1 MSYRLYANDE
11 LIFASDWADP
21 EYQLISP
28 TIKMEVNKAGS
39 LEFTILPRH
48 PFYDGLPKMKTRIGV
63 YMDDQLI
70 FSGRV
75 LSDDTDTYKQR
86 KIYCEGSLAYLVD
99 SVLGPSKGTRTAE
112 EHFRLIIDS
121 HNGQVE
127 DAKKFVVGTIGIDE
141 KAESHLFGE
150 DNYRESFSAIQSD
163 LIDSFGGYLRVRSE
177 NGTQY
182 IDYLKS
188 YDAVSSQTIEFG
200 QNLIDLVNKQSGEDL
215 FTVLLPIGKDKLT
228 IESAGNSSKYTHNG
242 KYLENAEAIDDYG
255 RIVKT
260 EDFGDITDAN
270 TLMAKAEKYMADNYK
285 GIPPELSIKA
295 VDLHRYYQ
303 TVRPFEL
310 GDSITVKSV
319 VHGVERT
326 LVCTVIEINIK
337 EPSKTSYTLTDPNQ
351 ITLRKDR
358 TLTGTSASTSST
370 ASSAKRSGSGGAA
383 AASLL
388 EKFITE
394 ANGVLTIKDKII
406 NLESLAGGTLGQIT
420 AALTVGDGK
429 IIGNVQNELNTLSSN
444 VSLTEESLTSQI
456 KNTKEGLESELK
468 QMAGSLSSE
477 IKNTKDG
484 LESELKQTAD
494 SFSTEIQNT
503 KEGLETKLLQT
514 DSSIRV
520 DVADEIND
528 VRGSVELSIQD
539 INGLKK
545 SVLDI
550 DTDITNINS
559 EITNIEN
566 LYAKKAYVDSLVTS
580 SAIIKLLDGG
590 YVKTAALTTNSAD
603 IGYLEVNTMTFGG
616 STVTKG
622 QVKVVTDFTQ
632 ASTYGAHLE
641 GDTTMWLCKTSDI
654 VSTIYT
660 PSYGDT
666 ITFS

>member
-1 MSYRLYANDE
+1 MTYRLYANDE

-28 TIKMEVNKAGS
+28 IIKMEVNKAGS

-48 PFYDGLPKMKTRIGV
+48 PFYDALSKMKTRISV

-75 LSDDTDTYKQR
+75 LSDDTDTYRQR

-127 DAKKFVVGTIGIDE
+127 DEKKFTVGTINIDE
-141 KAESHLFGE
+141 KAESHVFGE

-163 LIDSFGGYLRVRSE
+163 LIDSFGGYLRIRND

-188 YDAVSSQTIEFG
+188 YDTVSTQTIEFG

-228 IESAGNSSKYTHNG
+228 IESAGNSSAYTHNG

-260 EDFGDITDAN
+260 EDFGDITDAA

-295 VDLHRYYQ
+295 VDLHRYCP

-310 GDSITVKSV
+310 GDSITVKSS
-319 VHGVERT
+319 VHGVERA
-326 LVCTVIEINIK
+326 LVCTAIEINIK
-337 EPSKTSYTLTDPNQ
+337 ELSKTSYTLTDPNQ
-351 ITLRKDR
+351 ITLQKDR
-358 TLTGTSASTSST
+358 TLTGNSASTSST

-394 ANGVLTIKDKII
+394 VNGVLTIKDRVI
-406 NLESLAGGTLGQIT
+406 NLESLPGGTLGQIT

-429 IIGNVQNELNTLSSN
+429 IIGNVQNKLNTLS
-444 VSLTEESLTSQI
+444 TTI
-456 KNTKEGLESELK
+456 T
-468 QMAGSLSSE
+468 
-477 IKNTKDG
+477 
-484 LESELKQTAD
+484 
-494 SFSTEIQNT
+494 
-503 KEGLETKLLQT
+503 QT
-514 DSSIRV
+514 DGSIRAY
-520 DVADEIND
+520 VADEIND
-528 VRGSVELSIQD
+528 VRGSIELSIKD
-539 INGLKK
+539 IDGLKK

-566 LYAKKAYVDSLVTS
+566 LYAKKAYVDGLVTS

-641 GDTTMWLCKTSDI
+641 GDTTMWLCKTSDKI
-654 VSTIYT
+654 V
-660 PSYGDT
+660 
-666 ITFS
+666 FS

>member
-1 MSYRLYANDE
+1 MTYRLYANDE

-28 TIKMEVNKAGS
+28 IIKMEVNKAGS

-48 PFYDGLPKMKTRIGV
+48 PFYDALSKMKTRISV
-63 YMDDQLI
+63 YMDDQPI

-75 LSDDTDTYKQR
+75 LSDDTDTYRQR

-127 DAKKFVVGTIGIDE
+127 DEKKFTVGTINIDE
-141 KAESHLFGE
+141 KAESHVFGE

-163 LIDSFGGYLRVRSE
+163 LIDSFGGYLRIRNN

-188 YDAVSSQTIEFG
+188 YDTVSTQTIEFG

-228 IESAGNSSKYTHNG
+228 IESAGNSSTYTHNG

-260 EDFGDITDAN
+260 EDFGDITDAA

-295 VDLHRYYQ
+295 VDLHRYCP

-310 GDSITVKSV
+310 GDSITVKSS
-319 VHGVERT
+319 VHGVERA
-326 LVCTVIEINIK
+326 LVCTAIEINIK
-337 EPSKTSYTLTDPNQ
+337 ELSKTSYTLTDPNQ

-358 TLTGTSASTSST
+358 TLTGNSASTSST
-370 ASSAKRSGSGGAA
+370 ARSAKRSGLGGAA

-394 ANGVLTIKDKII
+394 VNGVLTIKDRVI
-406 NLESLAGGTLGQIT
+406 NLESLPGGTLGQIT

-429 IIGNVQNELNTLSSN
+429 IIGNVQNKLNTLSSTITQ
-444 VSLTEESLTSQI
+444 TEESLTSEI
-456 KNTKEGLESELK
+456 KNTKEGLESK
-468 QMAGSLSSE
+468 
-477 IKNTKDG
+477 IT
-484 LESELKQTAD
+484 
-494 SFSTEIQNT
+494 
-503 KEGLETKLLQT
+503 QT
-514 DSSIRV
+514 DSSIRAY
-520 DVADEIND
+520 VADEIND
-528 VRGSVELSIQD
+528 VRGSIELSIKD
-539 INGLKK
+539 IDGLKK

-632 ASTYGAHLE
+632 ASTYGAHLV
-641 GDTTMWLCKTSDI
+641 GDTTMWLCKMSDI
-654 VSTIYT
+654 VETIYT
-660 PSYGDT
+660 PSYSDK
-666 ITFS
+666 IIFS

>member
-1 MSYRLYANDE
+1 MTYRFYANDE

-28 TIKMEVNKAGS
+28 IIKMEVNKAGS

-48 PFYDGLPKMKTRIGV
+48 PFYDALSKMKTRISV
-63 YMDDQLI
+63 YMDDQPI

-75 LSDDTDTYKQR
+75 LSDDTDTYRQR

-127 DAKKFVVGTIGIDE
+127 DEKKFTVGTIDIDE
-141 KAESHLFGE
+141 KAESHVFGE

-163 LIDSFGGYLRVRSE
+163 LIDSFGGYLRIRNN
-177 NGTQY
+177 NGIQY

-188 YDAVSSQTIEFG
+188 YDTVSTQTIEFG

-228 IESAGNSSKYTHNG
+228 IESAGNSSTYTHNG

-260 EDFGDITDAN
+260 EDFGDITDAA

-295 VDLHRYYQ
+295 VDFHRYCP

-310 GDSITVKSV
+310 GDLITVKSS
-319 VHGVERT
+319 VHGVERA
-326 LVCTVIEINIK
+326 LVCTAIEINIK
-337 EPSKTSYTLTDPNQ
+337 ELSKTSYTLTDPNQ

-358 TLTGTSASTSST
+358 TLTGNSASTSST

-394 ANGVLTIKDKII
+394 VNGVLTIKDRVI
-406 NLESLAGGTLGQIT
+406 NLESLPGGTLGQIT

-429 IIGNVQNELNTLSSN
+429 VIGNVQNKLNTLSS
-444 VSLTEESLTSQI
+444 TIT
-456 KNTKEGLESELK
+456 
-468 QMAGSLSSE
+468 
-477 IKNTKDG
+477 
-484 LESELKQTAD
+484 
-494 SFSTEIQNT
+494 
-503 KEGLETKLLQT
+503 QT
-514 DSSIRV
+514 DGSIRAY
-520 DVADEIND
+520 VADEIND
-528 VRGSVELSIQD
+528 VRGSIELSIKD
-539 INGLKK
+539 IDGLKK

-550 DTDITNINS
+550 DTNITNINS

-566 LYAKKAYVDSLVTS
+566 LYAEKAYVDSLVTS

-632 ASTYGAHLE
+632 ASTYGAHLV

-654 VSTIYT
+654 VETIYT
-660 PSYGDT
+660 PSYGDK
-666 ITFS
+666 IVFS

>member
-1 MSYRLYANDE
+1 MTYRFYANDE

-28 TIKMEVNKAGS
+28 IIKMEVNKAGS

-48 PFYDGLPKMKTRIGV
+48 PFYDALSKMKTRISV
-63 YMDDQLI
+63 YMDDQPI

-75 LSDDTDTYKQR
+75 LSDDTDTYRQR
-86 KIYCEGSLAYLVD
+86 KIYCEGSLTYLVD

-127 DAKKFVVGTIGIDE
+127 DEKKFTVGTIDIDE
-141 KAESHLFGE
+141 KAESHVFGE

-163 LIDSFGGYLRVRSE
+163 LIDSFGGYLRIRNN

-188 YDAVSSQTIEFG
+188 YDTVSTQTIEFG

-228 IESAGNSSKYTHNG
+228 IESAGNSSTYTHNG

-260 EDFGDITDAN
+260 EDFGDITDAA

-295 VDLHRYYQ
+295 VDLHRYCP

-310 GDSITVKSV
+310 GDSITVKSS
-319 VHGVERT
+319 VHGVERA
-326 LVCTVIEINIK
+326 LVCTAIEINIK

-358 TLTGTSASTSST
+358 TLTGNSASTSST

-394 ANGVLTIKDKII
+394 VNGVLTIKDRVI
-406 NLESLAGGTLGQIT
+406 NLESLPGGTLGQIT

-429 IIGNVQNELNTLSSN
+429 IIGNVQNKLNTLSSTITQ
-444 VSLTEESLTSQI
+444 TEESLTSEI
-456 KNTKEGLESELK
+456 KNTKEGLESK
-468 QMAGSLSSE
+468 
-477 IKNTKDG
+477 IT
-484 LESELKQTAD
+484 
-494 SFSTEIQNT
+494 
-503 KEGLETKLLQT
+503 QT
-514 DSSIRV
+514 DSSIRA

-528 VRGSVELSIQD
+528 VRGSIELSIKD
-539 INGLKK
+539 IDGLKK

-559 EITNIEN
+559 EITNIES

-654 VSTIYT
+654 VETIYT
-660 PSYGDT
+660 PSYGDK
-666 ITFS
+666 IVFS